1 MMLHGGPERLWV
13 EGDSRGSLGVFIG
26 RNLDRGVL
34 LARLHCCVASSA
46 RSA

>member
-1 MMLHGGPERLWV
+1 MMLGGGPERPWAA
-13 EGDSRGSLGVFIG
+13 EEPCGSLGVFIG

-34 LARLHCCVASSA
+34 VARLHCCVASSA